1 MMNQR
6 PWAGLDPLIA
16 RALRPALRGMQREA
30 IEQIAV
36 QLPELGGDLTGE
48 YGRQLS
54 LGIDLALGRLL
65 DLFGTDEDALSAQLA
80 EVYGSFGA
88 RESRHGRPLDALLA
102 AYRIGARTSW
112 ARLSAVAVAGG
123 VEVGQLVILA
133 EAIFVYIDELSA
145 ASATGHARDHAA
157 QAGHRDL
164 LRSRLATA
172 LVEGTAATS
181 PAQIHE
187 LADDVGW
194 AMPARLAVAVVP
206 LPTSALPIPPPDVLT
221 VTQGQE
227 LLAIL
232 PDPSGPGRRARL
244 TALVEPGLEVYVGT
258 VRPPEEAPVSL
269 SHARAVH
276 RLVEDGVLH
285 RAPVVAAAD
294 HLPELVL
301 HADPRLLAELAA
313 RALAPLAELPRPRQ
327 AVLTDTLRAWLAHH
341 GNRPAVARSLGVHPQ
356 TVSYRLAQ
364 LGELLG
370 PALDDPR
377 ARLTLVLA
385 LGTQDL

>member
-1 MMNQR
+1 
-6 PWAGLDPLIA
+6 
-16 RALRPALRGMQREA
+16 MQREA

>member
-1 MMNQR
+1 MVSQR
-6 PWAGLDPLIA
+6 PWSSLDPLIA
-16 RALRPALRGMQREA
+16 RALRPALRGVREQA
-30 IEQIAV
+30 IDQIAL
-36 QLPELGGDLTGE
+36 QLPELGGDLTSE

-65 DLFGTDEDALSAQLA
+65 DLFGTDEDALSAELTA
-80 EVYGSFGA
+80 VYGSFGA
-88 RESRHGRPLDALLA
+88 RESRHGRALDALLA
-102 AYRIGARTSW
+102 AYRIGARTAW
-112 ARLSAVAVAGG
+112 TRLSAVAVAEG
-123 VEVGQLVILA
+123 VEVRQLVILA

-157 QAGHRDL
+157 RAGHRDL

-172 LVEGTAATS
+172 LIEGTAATA
-181 PAQIHE
+181 PAQIHD

-194 AMPARLAVAVVP
+194 TMPARLAVAVVP
-206 LPTSALPIPPPDVLT
+206 LPTPGLPIPPPDVLT

-227 LLAIL
+227 LLVIL

-244 TALVEPGLEVYVGT
+244 TALVEPELEVFVGT

-269 SHARAVH
+269 AHARAVH

-301 HADPRLLAELAA
+301 HADPRLLAELSS
-313 RALAPLAELPRPRQ
+313 RALAPLLDLPPQRQ
-327 AVLTDTLRAWLAHH
+327 TVLMDTLRAWLAHH
-341 GNRPAVARSLGVHPQ
+341 GNRPAVARRLGVHPQ
-356 TVSYRLAQ
+356 TVSYRLTQ

-377 ARLTLVLA
+377 SRLTLVLA
-385 LGTQDL
+385 LGTRDL